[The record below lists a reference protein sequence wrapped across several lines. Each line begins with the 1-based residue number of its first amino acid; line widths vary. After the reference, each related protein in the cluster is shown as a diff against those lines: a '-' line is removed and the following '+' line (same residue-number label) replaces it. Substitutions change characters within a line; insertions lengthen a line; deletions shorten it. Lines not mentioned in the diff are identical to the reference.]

1 VGVQGFDNSSVEHLK
16 TLEPSM
22 KDSEPKGVQ
31 KLINRELEKLKG
43 YREESMRA
51 RIKLEQ
57 ADEADED
64 ASYS

>member
-22 KDSEPKGVQ
+22 KDSEPNGVQ

-43 YREESMRA
+43 YREEMGA

>member
-1 VGVQGFDNSSVEHLK
+1 
-16 TLEPSM
+16 
-22 KDSEPKGVQ
+22 
-31 KLINRELEKLKG
+31 LINRELEKLKG

>member
-43 YREESMRA
+43 CREESMRA

>member
-1 VGVQGFDNSSVEHLK
+1 
-16 TLEPSM
+16 
-22 KDSEPKGVQ
+22 
-31 KLINRELEKLKG
+31 LINRELEKLTG
-43 YREESMRA
+43 YREESMRARYREESMRA

>member
-43 YREESMRA
+43 YREESMRT

>member
-1 VGVQGFDNSSVEHLK
+1 MIGGCARSSVEHLK
-16 TLEPSM
+16 TIEPSM

>member
-22 KDSEPKGVQ
+22 KDSEPNGVQ

-43 YREESMRA
+43 DREEMGA

>member
-1 VGVQGFDNSSVEHLK
+1 MIGGCARSSVEHL
-16 TLEPSM
+16 TTREPSM
-22 KDSEPKGVQ
+22 KDSEPNGFQ

>member
-1 VGVQGFDNSSVEHLK
+1 MIGGCARSSVEHPI
-16 TLEPSM
+16 EPSM

-31 KLINRELEKLKG
+31 KLINRKLEKLKG
-43 YREESMRA
+43 YREENMRA